1 MTPLQSKR
9 SRLKLRCTVDKE
21 QQGALAVA
29 CFISI
34 ASIFIQ
40 FFTPVHVN
48 GMLLVGK
55 LTDSVA
61 LA

>member
-1 MTPLQSKR
+1 
-9 SRLKLRCTVDKE
+9 
-21 QQGALAVA
+21 VA

-48 GMLLVGK
+48 GMLLGGK